1 LKYIRGRNDPEM
13 ISESRQYMKEIIAI
27 YKRQRVFVENSLTSM
42 MESIDF
48 SQYDLMKEKS
58 LFVLFPSLK
67 ATYKI
72 NENYKQSTPM
82 YTEDEVDSSVLGID
96 KAHLLGRVQF
106 REDNIYIS
114 NSYINSRSGTAY
126 ITVTVKFDN
135 EYIVCDFELYT
146 LLKELSLIE
155 GDKRFSDFTRCFYAL
170 FGFLLAAFSVALIIY
185 AIYIVWA
192 VIMHQDQELLSG
204 LFRSIIALTLGLAI
218 FDLAKTVLEHEVF
231 YKSLSRK
238 NNLENRLLARFLT
251 SIIIALSIEALMV
264 VFKISLSDY
273 SQMIHAFYLIAGV
286 GIMIVSLSLFI
297 FIMRYQGQKS

>member
-1 LKYIRGRNDPEM
+1 
-13 ISESRQYMKEIIAI
+13 MKETVAI
-27 YKRQRVFVENSLTSM
+27 YKKQRVFIENSLTSM
-42 MESIDF
+42 IESMDF
-48 SQYDLMKEKS
+48 DQYDMMKEKS
-58 LFVLFPSLK
+58 IFTLFPALK

-72 NENYKQSTPM
+72 NENYKQSTPL
-82 YTEDEVDSSVLGID
+82 YTEEGADSSSLGVD
-96 KAHLLGRVQF
+96 KSHLLGRVQF

-114 NSYINSRSGTAY
+114 NTYVNSRSGTLY
-126 ITVTVKFDN
+126 ITLVAHRDR
-135 EYIVCDFELYT
+135 EYIVYDFELYE

-155 GDKRFSDFTRCFYAL
+155 GHELFSKFTRYAYGV
-170 FGFLLAAFSVALIIY
+170 FGMLLAAFSVALIIY

-192 VIMHQDQELLSG
+192 LAAQHDKELLSG

-218 FDLAKTVLEHEVF
+218 FDLAKTILEHEVF
-231 YKSLSRK
+231 YKSLSRN

-264 VFKISLSDY
+264 VFKIALSDY

>member
-1 LKYIRGRNDPEM
+1 
-13 ISESRQYMKEIIAI
+13 MKETIAI
-27 YKRQRVFVENSLTSM
+27 YKKQRSFIENSLISM
-42 MESIDF
+42 IESIDL
-48 SQYDLMKEKS
+48 SQYDLMKNKS
-58 LFVLFPSLK
+58 FFTLFPALK

-72 NENYKQSTPM
+72 NSKYKQSTPL
-82 YTEDEVDSSVLGID
+82 YTDEGIDNSVLGVD
-96 KAHLLGRVQF
+96 KSHLLERVQF
-106 REDNIYIS
+106 RDDNMHIS
-114 NSYINSRSGTAY
+114 NSYVHSRSGTPY
-126 ITVTVKFDN
+126 ITVTIQMQD
-135 EYIVCDFELYT
+135 EYFVFDFELYA

-155 GDKRFSDFTRCFYAL
+155 GHEHFGEFTRYFYGL
-170 FGFLLAAFSVALIIY
+170 FGFLLAALSVALIVY
-185 AIYIVWA
+185 AVYIVWA
-192 VIMHQDQELLSG
+192 LVADNDRDILSG

-273 SQMIHAFYLIAGV
+273 SQMVHAFYLISGV

-297 FIMRYQGQKS
+297 FIMRYQGHKN

>member
-1 LKYIRGRNDPEM
+1 
-13 ISESRQYMKEIIAI
+13 MKETIAI
-27 YKRQRVFVENSLTSM
+27 YKKHRAFIESSLTSM
-42 MESIDF
+42 MESLDF
-48 SQYDLMKEKS
+48 NQYDMMKEKAV
-58 LFVLFPSLK
+58 FALFPALK

-72 NENYKQSTPM
+72 NSKYKQSTPL
-82 YTEDEVDSSVLGID
+82 YTEDRLDSSSIGID
-96 KAHLLGRVQF
+96 RSHLLGRVQF
-106 REDNIYIS
+106 RDDHIYIS
-114 NSYINSRSGTAY
+114 NSYINSRSGTPY
-126 ITVTVKFDN
+126 ITVTVQLED
-135 EYIVCDFELYT
+135 EYVVYDFELYA

-155 GDKRFSDFTRCFYAL
+155 GHESFSDFTRYFYAI
-170 FGFLLAAFSVALIIY
+170 FGFMLAGFSVALIIY
-185 AIYIVWA
+185 AVYIIWA
-192 VIMHQDQELLSG
+192 LIEGSHQELLSG

-251 SIIIALSIEALMV
+251 SIIIALSIESLMV

-297 FIMRYQGQKS
+297 FIMRYQGNKD

>member
-1 LKYIRGRNDPEM
+1 
-13 ISESRQYMKEIIAI
+13 
-27 YKRQRVFVENSLTSM
+27 M

-58 LFVLFPSLK
+58 IFVLFPSLK

-72 NENYKQSTPM
+72 NDKYKQSTPM
-82 YTEDEVDSSVLGID
+82 YTEDDVDSSVLGID
-96 KAHLLGRVQF
+96 RSHLVGRVQF
-106 REDNIYIS
+106 RDDNLYIS

-126 ITVTVKFDN
+126 ITVTVKFEN
-135 EYIVCDFELYT
+135 EYIVYDFELYA

-155 GDKRFSDFTRCFYAL
+155 GDKRFSEFTRYFYGL
-170 FGFLLAAFSVALIIY
+170 FGFLLAAFSVALVIY
-185 AIYIVWA
+185 AIYTVSA
-192 VIMHQDQELLSG
+192 VIVYQNQDLLSG

-297 FIMRYQGQKS
+297 FIMRYQGQKN

>member
-1 LKYIRGRNDPEM
+1 
-13 ISESRQYMKEIIAI
+13 MKETIAI
-27 YKRQRVFVENSLTSM
+27 YKKQRAFIEHSLTSM

-48 SQYDLMKEKS
+48 SQYDLMKDKS
-58 LFVLFPSLK
+58 IFALFPALK

-72 NENYKQSTPM
+72 NNNYRQSTPL
-82 YTEDEVDSSVLGID
+82 YTEDGPNGSMVGVDKS
-96 KAHLLGRVQF
+96 HLLGRVQF
-106 REDNIYIS
+106 RDDNIYIS
-114 NSYINSRSGTAY
+114 NSYVNSRSGTLY
-126 ITVTVKFDN
+126 ITVTVKLDD
-135 EYIVCDFELYT
+135 EYIVYDFELYA

-155 GDKRFSDFTRCFYAL
+155 GHERFSEFTRYFYGI
-170 FGFLLAAFSVALIIY
+170 FGFFLAAFSITLIAY
-185 AIYIVWA
+185 AIYIVWTLVA
-192 VIMHQDQELLSG
+192 GSDKELLSG

-218 FDLAKTVLEHEVF
+218 FDLSKTILEHEVF

-286 GIMIVSLSLFI
+286 GIMIISLSIFI
-297 FIMRYQGQKS
+297 FIMRYQGHKS